1 MGLFGRLFSGGAALN
16 ILGGM
21 AQQYNK
27 ISDERRAEEFTLAR
41 DEKKAEADKEL
52 TRFRARL
59 EKDTRLAAIRE
70 EFKLRKEEEKNKPKE
85 LEPALFRMDLSQ
97 YNTLPDNL
105 RKNFVVGKNINQR
118 LKNLKDDT
126 KTRVQLN
133 AFRTDLPRD
142 VLEEL
147 RQHPLFQAGSGNSRL
162 RSKLQSAESMII
174 DYYKQLSGEADI
186 GFTERGDSTGKITL
200 APNDIM
206 QEMNREHPF
215 LYNKYLKQMGVKNV
229 RAFNKAK
236 GITTDDK
243 PKIDSKGDITLSTYD
258 DAANNYSYYGG
269 KTDRT
274 TIDMIDNQIKNID
287 AGVVKGMG
295 LATKKKYFDN
305 LARAY
310 GQKDKKTIPYY
321 LKDGGFMIRS
331 ALALRQDLMEYKT
344 PLQKP
349 EGSTVLKVRNFF
361 NNSPDYAKFI
371 ENPELALAVIQ
382 FALPNN
388 IDDSVIFEDVKYRG
402 FVESKPYEESV
413 QGRLAMEQERK
424 ASRVNDLKTV
434 GFSKPE
440 QVDFKRSAE
449 VAKKRIA
456 TDLRLLIK
464 EGVNNKPAFVGLV
477 GDTLVNFK
485 AAVSQFNAGIEVAR
499 ALFSKN
505 EQGRTGF
512 QEMELVK
519 SRALALSEEIAN
531 LRATDKAVD
540 AKLLIDYYAEV
551 LTFTMAATIQSGS
564 DGSVDTRTISDAD
577 VKRIGNALRV
587 NIANAIRGK
596 TTVIDDIIIDA
607 NNKIFMLDSLTA
619 PNRRKQSAALI
630 LNRYL
635 ENVSLFDQRSLLK
648 YEKDPTAEELGLKE
662 IDAGQ
667 AQFGTNKQGIVVGK
681 PPIGGD
687 SDDPDEEKN
696 PFMDQK
702 KPETPKKS
710 ITLQEKIGAA

>member
-1 MGLFGRLFSGGAALN
+1 VGLFGRLFSGGAALN
-16 ILGGM
+16 VLGGM

-27 ISDERRAEEFTLAR
+27 ISDEKRAEEFTLTR
-41 DEKKAEADKEL
+41 DEKKAEADREL
-52 TRFRARL
+52 TSFRARL
-59 EKDTRLAAIRE
+59 EKDARLAAIRE
-70 EFKLRKEEEKNKPKE
+70 EFKLRKEEEKNKPKD
-85 LEPALFRMDLSQ
+85 LEPALFRMDLTQ
-97 YNTLPDNL
+97 YDTLPIEL

-118 LKNLKDDT
+118 LKNLTGDT

-147 RQHPLFQAGSGNSRL
+147 RQHPLFQASGGNSRL

-174 DYYKQLSGEADI
+174 DYYKQLSGKADI

-200 APNDIM
+200 APSDIM

-229 RAFNKAK
+229 RAFSKAK
-236 GITTDDK
+236 GITTDEK

-310 GQKDKKTIPYY
+310 GQKD
-321 LKDGGFMIRS
+321 GGFMIRS

-349 EGSTVLKVRNFF
+349 EGSTILKVKNFF

-371 ENPELALAVIQ
+371 KNPELALAVVQ

-402 FVESKPYEESV
+402 FVEGKPYEESV
-413 QGRLAMEQERK
+413 QGRLSMEQERK
-424 ASRVNDLKTV
+424 ASRINDLKTV

-440 QVDFKRSAE
+440 QVDFKRNAE

-477 GDTLVNFK
+477 GTTLVNFK

-519 SRALALSEEIAN
+519 SRALALGEEIAN
-531 LRATDKAVD
+531 LKATDQAVD

-587 NIANAIRGK
+587 NISNAILGK

-681 PPIGGD
+681 PPIGKD

-696 PFMDQK
+696 PFIDQK
-702 KPETPKKS
+702 KPKTPKKS
-710 ITLQEKIGAA
+710 ITLQEKIGA

>member
-16 ILGGM
+16 VLGGM

-27 ISDERRAEEFTLAR
+27 ISDEKRAEEFTLAR
-41 DEKKAEADKEL
+41 DKKKAEAEKEL
-52 TRFRARL
+52 TSFRARL
-59 EKDTRLAAIRE
+59 EKDARLAAIRE
-70 EFKLRKEEEKNKPKE
+70 EFKLKKEEEKNKPKE
-85 LEPALFRMDLSQ
+85 LEPALFRMDLTQ
-97 YNTLPDNL
+97 YDTLPDEL

-133 AFRTDLPRD
+133 AFRSDLPRD
-142 VLEEL
+142 VLEAL

-174 DYYKQLSGEADI
+174 DYYKQLSGKADI
-186 GFTERGDSTGKITL
+186 SFTERGDSTGKIVL

-229 RAFNKAK
+229 RAFSKAK
-236 GITTDDK
+236 GITTDEK

-295 LATKKKYFDN
+295 LASKKKYFDN

-310 GQKDKKTIPYY
+310 GQKDGKKIPYY

-344 PLQKP
+344 PLQRP

-371 ENPELALAVIQ
+371 ENPDLALAVIQ

-402 FVESKPYEESV
+402 FVEGKPYEESV

-424 ASRVNDLKTV
+424 ASRINDLKTV

-456 TDLRLLIK
+456 VDLRKLIK
-464 EGVNNKPAFVGLV
+464 EGVNNQPAFVGLA
-477 GDTLVNFK
+477 GDILVTFK
-485 AAVSQFNAGIEVAR
+485 GAVSQFNAGIEVA
-499 ALFSKN
+499 K
-505 EQGRTGF
+505 TIF
-512 QEMELVK
+512 QDPAIEEMKRVQ
-519 SRALALSEEIAN
+519 SRALALGEEIAN
-531 LRATDKAVD
+531 LRAANEAVD

-587 NIANAIRGK
+587 NISNAILGN
-596 TTVIDDIIIDA
+596 TTVIDDIITDA

-635 ENVSLFDQRSLLK
+635 ENVSIFDQRNLMK
-648 YEKDPTAEELGLKE
+648 YDKAPTAEELRLKE

-667 AQFGTNKQGIVVGK
+667 AQFGSNKQGIVVGK
-681 PPIGGD
+681 PPVGGD

-696 PFMDQK
+696 PFIDPK

>member
-16 ILGGM
+16 VLGGM

-27 ISDERRAEEFTLAR
+27 ISDEKRAEEFTLAR
-41 DEKKAEADKEL
+41 DEKKAEADREL
-52 TRFRARL
+52 TSFRARL
-59 EKDTRLAAIRE
+59 EKDARLAAIRE

-85 LEPALFRMDLSQ
+85 LEPALFRMDLTQ
-97 YNTLPDNL
+97 YDTLPDEL

-126 KTRVQLN
+126 KIRVQLN
-133 AFRTDLPRD
+133 AFRSDLPRD
-142 VLEEL
+142 VLEAL

-174 DYYKQLSGEADI
+174 DYYKQLSGKADI

-229 RAFNKAK
+229 RAFSKAK
-236 GITTDDK
+236 GITTDEK

-295 LATKKKYFDN
+295 LASKKKYFDN

-310 GQKDKKTIPYY
+310 GQKDGKKIPYY

-344 PLQKP
+344 PLQRP

-371 ENPELALAVIQ
+371 ENPDLALAVIQ

-402 FVESKPYEESV
+402 FVEGKPYEESV

-424 ASRVNDLKTV
+424 ASRINDLKTV

-456 TDLRLLIK
+456 VDLRKLIK
-464 EGVNNKPAFVGLV
+464 EGVNNQPAFVGLA
-477 GDTLVNFK
+477 GDILVTFK
-485 AAVSQFNAGIEVAR
+485 GAVSQFNAGIEVA
-499 ALFSKN
+499 K
-505 EQGRTGF
+505 TIF
-512 QEMELVK
+512 QDPAIEEMKRVQ
-519 SRALALSEEIAN
+519 SRALALGEEIAN
-531 LRATDKAVD
+531 LRAANEAVD

-587 NIANAIRGK
+587 NISNAILGN
-596 TTVIDDIIIDA
+596 TTVIVDIITDA

-635 ENVSLFDQRSLLK
+635 ENVSIFDQRNLMK
-648 YEKDPTAEELGLKE
+648 YDKAPTAEELRLKE

-667 AQFGTNKQGIVVGK
+667 AQFGSNKQGIVVGK
-681 PPIGGD
+681 PPVGGD

-696 PFMDQK
+696 PFIDPK

>member
-1 MGLFGRLFSGGAALN
+1 MGLFGRLFQGGAALN
-16 ILGGM
+16 FLGGM

-27 ISDERRAEEFTLAR
+27 ISDEKRAEEFTLAR
-41 DEKKAEADKEL
+41 DKKKAEADKEL
-52 TRFRARL
+52 TSFRQRL
-59 EKDTRLAAIRE
+59 EKETRLAAIRE
-70 EFKLRKEEEKNKPKE
+70 EFKLRKEEEKNKPKD
-85 LEPALFRMDLSQ
+85 LEPALFRMDLRQ
-97 YNTLPDNL
+97 YDTLPADL
-105 RKNFVVGKNINQR
+105 KKNFVVGKNINQR

-133 AFRTDLPRD
+133 AFRSDLPRD
-142 VLEEL
+142 VLEAL

-186 GFTERGDSTGKITL
+186 SFTERGDSTGKITL

-229 RAFNKAK
+229 RAFSKAK
-236 GITTDDK
+236 GITTDEK

-310 GQKDKKTIPYY
+310 GQKDGKTIPYY

-371 ENPELALAVIQ
+371 ENPDLALAVIQ

-402 FVESKPYEESV
+402 FVENKPYEESV

-424 ASRVNDLKTV
+424 ASRINDLKTV

-456 TDLRLLIK
+456 VDLRKLIK
-464 EGVNNKPAFVGLV
+464 EGVNNQPAFVGLA
-477 GDTLVNFK
+477 GDILVTFK
-485 AAVSQFNAGIEVAR
+485 GAVSQFNAGIEVA
-499 ALFSKN
+499 K
-505 EQGRTGF
+505 TIF
-512 QEMELVK
+512 QDPAIEEMKRVQ
-519 SRALALSEEIAN
+519 SRALALGEEIAN
-531 LRATDKAVD
+531 LRAANEAVD

-587 NIANAIRGK
+587 NISNAILGN
-596 TTVIDDIIIDA
+596 TTVIDDIITDA

-635 ENVSLFDQRSLLK
+635 ENVSIFDQRNLMK
-648 YEKDPTAEELGLKE
+648 YDKAPTAEELRLKE

-667 AQFGTNKQGIVVGK
+667 AQFGSNKQGIVVGK

-696 PFMDQK
+696 PFIDQK

>member
-1 MGLFGRLFSGGAALN
+1 MGLFGRLFQGGAALN
-16 ILGGM
+16 FLGGM

-27 ISDERRAEEFTLAR
+27 ISDEKRAEEFTLAR
-41 DEKKAEADKEL
+41 DKKKAEADKEL
-52 TRFRARL
+52 TSFRQRL
-59 EKDTRLAAIRE
+59 EKETRLAAIRE
-70 EFKLRKEEEKNKPKE
+70 EFKLRKEEEKNKPKD
-85 LEPALFRMDLSQ
+85 LEPALFRMDLRQ
-97 YNTLPDNL
+97 YDTLPVDL

-133 AFRTDLPRD
+133 AFRSDLPRD
-142 VLEEL
+142 VLEAL

-174 DYYKQLSGEADI
+174 DYYKELSGEADI
-186 GFTERGDSTGKITL
+186 GFTERGDSTGKIVL
-200 APNDIM
+200 APNNIM

-229 RAFNKAK
+229 RAFSKAK
-236 GITTDDK
+236 GITTDEK

-295 LATKKKYFDN
+295 LASKKKYFDN

-310 GQKDKKTIPYY
+310 GQKDGKKIPYY

-371 ENPELALAVIQ
+371 ENPDLALAVIQ

-402 FVESKPYEESV
+402 FVENKPYEESV

-424 ASRVNDLKTV
+424 ASRINDLKTV

-456 TDLRLLIK
+456 VDLRKLIK
-464 EGVNNKPAFVGLV
+464 EGVNNQPAFVGLA
-477 GDTLVNFK
+477 GDILVTFK
-485 AAVSQFNAGIEVAR
+485 GAVSQFNAGIEVA
-499 ALFSKN
+499 K
-505 EQGRTGF
+505 TIF
-512 QEMELVK
+512 QDPAIEEMKRVQ
-519 SRALALSEEIAN
+519 SRALALGEEIAN
-531 LRATDKAVD
+531 LRAANEAVD

-587 NIANAIRGK
+587 NISNAILGN
-596 TTVIDDIIIDA
+596 TTVIDDIITDA

-635 ENVSLFDQRSLLK
+635 ENVSIFDQRNLMK
-648 YEKDPTAEELGLKE
+648 YDKAPTAEELRLKE

-681 PPIGGD
+681 PPIGKD

-696 PFMDQK
+696 PFIDPK